1 MCSRENHVQLQKCC
15 LSSFDIV
22 FCLTFFINF
31 SAEGYIRVDELLQH
45 KSLCKFSVADV
56 ERVVATNEKQRF
68 KLRFHTETKALEI
81 KANQGHSI
89 QLSNIELKLITKVPK
104 KKICKLL
111 CIYFMQRS

>member
-1 MCSRENHVQLQKCC
+1 MKEGLQ
-15 LSSFDIV
+15 I
-22 FCLTFFINF
+22 

-89 QLSNIELKLITKVPK
+89 QLSNIELKLITKPIYKTVIHGTYLKFWPQ
-104 KKICKLL
+104 IKLQGL
-111 CIYFMQRS
+111 SRMKRQHIHTFRER